1 MSTQPSQ
8 QQYLVISA
16 LGQDRP
22 GIVNDLALHVTDA
35 GCNIVDSRMT
45 VLGGEF
51 AIMMM
56 VEGPWSA
63 VAKLETQLPALQK
76 KLGLTIISKRTEEH
90 EPRSGGRPYMVEV
103 IAMDHPGIV
112 YQLANFFSS
121 RNINIQDLY
130 TDSYRAAHSGAQ
142 MFSANITV
150 NLPATTQVARLRE
163 EFLDFCDALNLD
175 AVLEPVKG

>member
-1 MSTQPSQ
+1 MNQQSTQ

-22 GIVNDLALHVTDA
+22 GIVNDLAMHVVDA
-35 GCNIVDSRMT
+35 GCNIIDSRMA

-56 VEGPWSA
+56 VEGAWSA
-63 VAKLETQLPALQK
+63 VAKLETQLPGLQK
-76 KLGLTIISKRTEEH
+76 KLGLTVITKRTEEH
-90 EPRSGGRPYMVEV
+90 EPKSGGRPYMVEV

-112 YQLANFFSS
+112 YKLANFFSS
-121 RNINIQDLY
+121 RNINIQDLN
-130 TDSYRAAHSGAQ
+130 TDSYRAAHTGAQ
-142 MFSANITV
+142 MFSANLTV
-150 NLPATTQVARLRE
+150 NIPAHIHVARLRE
-163 EFLDFCDALNLD
+163 EFLDFCDGLNLD

>member
-1 MSTQPSQ
+1 MSTQPAQ

-56 VEGPWSA
+56 VEGAWSA
-63 VAKLETQLPALQK
+63 VAKLETQLPSLQK

-90 EPRSGGRPYMVEV
+90 EPTTGGRPYMVEV

>member
-1 MSTQPSQ
+1 
-8 QQYLVISA
+8 
-16 LGQDRP
+16 
-22 GIVNDLALHVTDA
+22 
-35 GCNIVDSRMT
+35 
-45 VLGGEF
+45 
-51 AIMMM
+51 
-56 VEGPWSA
+56 
-63 VAKLETQLPALQK
+63 
-76 KLGLTIISKRTEEH
+76 
-90 EPRSGGRPYMVEV
+90 
-103 IAMDHPGIV
+103 MDHPGIV

-150 NLPATTQVARLRE
+150 SIPSTTQVARLRE